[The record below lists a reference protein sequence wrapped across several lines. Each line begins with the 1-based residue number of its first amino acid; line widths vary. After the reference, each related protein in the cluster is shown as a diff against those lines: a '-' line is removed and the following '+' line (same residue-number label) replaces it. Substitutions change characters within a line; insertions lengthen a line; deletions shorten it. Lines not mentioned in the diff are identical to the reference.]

1 MPGRRNAR
9 DENLWQRRRLVA
21 PAVSSEAREIV
32 EPVVFQAIRVGLE
45 IKTLSVSHDDLQSKK
60 SFKAYLSF
68 VVLFLLGWSRRREV
82 EGL

>member
-21 PAVSSEAREIV
+21 PGVSWEAREIV

-45 IKTLSVSHDDLQSKK
+45 IKTLSVSHDDQNKKKVSKLTLA
-60 SFKAYLSF
+60 S
-68 VVLFLLGWSRRREV
+68 
-82 EGL
+82 